1 MRAGQVNILV
11 NIAVVED
18 NVEEAKNLMSYL
30 TEYASQNPV
39 QFQVTHFVNAV
50 LLLDS
55 YKANYD
61 LIFMDIKLPLMSG
74 MEAARRLR
82 QMDRNVTLVF
92 VTNMAQYAIEGYAV
106 EAFDYILKPISYSA
120 FNLKLK
126 RILAHVGNK
135 NEERIVI
142 RAEGETIGL
151 QLREIRYVEVE
162 GHYLNWHT
170 RDKVY
175 RSLGPLKAIDRQLP
189 ESYCAIS
196 RWYVVNMQY
205 VRSVIGNEVLLEE
218 EKLRIGRYYK
228 QRFLQAYAEFMV
240 GGV

>member
-1 MRAGQVNILV
+1 MI

-18 NVEEAKNLMSYL
+18 SEQEANDLMNCL
-30 TEYASQNPV
+30 TRYASQNLL
-39 QFQVTHFVNAV
+39 QFEVTHFPNAV
-50 LLLDS
+50 LMLDS

-82 QMDRNVTLVF
+82 EIDRSVTLVF
-92 VTNMAQYAIEGYAV
+92 VTNMVQYAIEGYDV
-106 EAFDYILKPISYSA
+106 EAFDYILKPINYHA
-120 FNLKLK
+120 FHLKLK
-126 RILAHVGNK
+126 RILAHIGSK
-135 NEERIVI
+135 SGERLVI
-142 RAEGETIGL
+142 RAEGETVGL
-151 QLREIRYVEVE
+151 LLREIYYVEVE

-175 RSLGPLKAIDRQLP
+175 RSLGPLKTIDQQLP

-205 VRSVIGNEVLLEE
+205 VSSVVGDCVLLEE
-218 EKLRIGRYYK
+218 KRLHIGRSYK
-228 QRFLQAYAEFMV
+228 QKFLQAYAEYMV
-240 GGV
+240 GGR

>member
-1 MRAGQVNILV
+1 MV

-18 NVEEAKNLMSYL
+18 NDEEAKNLMNCL
-30 TEYASQNPV
+30 TQYAAQNLL
-39 QFQVTHFVNAV
+39 QFQVTHFANAV
-50 LLLDS
+50 LMLNS

-74 MEAARRLR
+74 MEAAERLR
-82 QMDRNVTLVF
+82 QIDRSVTLVF

-106 EAFDYILKPISYSA
+106 EAFDFILKPINYHA

-126 RILAHVGNK
+126 RILAHVGSK
-135 NEERIVI
+135 NGERIVI

-151 QLREIRYVEVE
+151 QLREICYVEVE

-175 RSLGPLKAIDRQLP
+175 RSLGPLKSIERQLP
-189 ESYCAIS
+189 KSYCAIS
-196 RWYVVNMQY
+196 RGYVINMQY
-205 VRSVIGNEVLLEE
+205 VRSVIGDDVLLEG
-218 EKLRIGRYYK
+218 EKLRIGRAYK
-228 QRFLQAYAEFMV
+228 QKFLRAYAEFMV